1 MLPKFKVRK
10 IFLAQHAF
18 SILFITLVVLLPG
31 GVFAMS
37 RLSSEITSL
46 RSDKQKLETELATT
60 KQMLSE
66 AQAQIETLKN
76 EDLRKTNQ
84 QVRDEIT
91 KLKGTYT
98 RAYNTYKDILSIRDR
113 SGRSGPLESLFAT
126 ILNNLAKDDLKN
138 AEDDLKKLA
147 DAITKEETR
156 LATVVVIAA
165 NVPEI
170 QAAPGSGYRRQKVVI
185 DGNAFQV
192 DVVAADLGLTRIIVD
207 TASDSTCR
215 QDCPVLPLAT
225 YVSRSGA
232 FAGINGTYFC
242 PETYPE
248 CADRK
253 NSFDYLVMNKNKVYF
268 NSDMNIYSTV
278 PAVIFSGSSVRYV
291 GQTLEWGRDT
301 GPDAVISNRPLLV
314 LGKNIALG
322 ATEAKE
328 NIKGPRSFVGNTGT
342 TAYIG
347 VVRSATLAEAAKV
360 LQTMGVENALNLD
373 DGGSSALWSGGYKLG
388 PGRNIP
394 NAVLFVRK

>member
-1 MLPKFKVRK
+1 MQLKFKLEK
-10 IFLAQHAF
+10 SFLIHHT
-18 SILFITLVVLLPG
+18 SRILLIALVILLPAG
-31 GVFAMS
+31 ALAYNK
-37 RLSSEITSL
+37 LSTDISTL
-46 RSDKQKLETELATT
+46 LSDKQRLETELATT

-84 QVRDEIT
+84 QVRDEIAS
-91 KLKGTYT
+91 LKSTYT
-98 RAYNTYKDILSIRDR
+98 RAYNTYKSVLSIRDR
-113 SGRSGPLESLFAT
+113 AGHFGPLESLFAT
-126 ILNNLAKDDLKN
+126 IMNNLAKDDLKN
-138 AEDDLKKLA
+138 AEVNLKKLA
-147 DAITKEETR
+147 DDIAKEDAR
-156 LATVVVIAA
+156 LATVVTIAT
-165 NVPEI
+165 NVPGI
-170 QAAPGSGYRRQKVVI
+170 QAAPGSGYRRQKVVV
-185 DGNAFQV
+185 DGNEWQV
-192 DVVAADLGLTRIIVD
+192 DVIAADLSSTRIIVD

-242 PETYPE
+242 PDTYPD

-268 NSDMNIYSTV
+268 NSDMNVYSTV

-291 GQTLEWGRDT
+291 GQALEWGRDT
-301 GPDAVISNRPLLV
+301 GVDAVLSNRPLLV
-314 LGKNIALG
+314 RDKNVSLGP
-322 ATEAKE
+322 TEAKE

-342 TAYIG
+342 TVYIG

-360 LQTMGVENALNLD
+360 LQIMGVENALNLD
-373 DGGSSALWSGGYKLG
+373 DGGSAALWSGGYKLG

-394 NAVLFVRK
+394 NALLFVRK